1 MGLAHENLGLIETK
15 LRLQR
20 MINKLLNKMIN
31 NKIISEND
39 YQKYYFNEGQ
49 IKADLESLKQ

>member
-1 MGLAHENLGLIETK
+1 
-15 LRLQR
+15 

-39 YQKYYFNEGQ
+39 YQKYYFNEDQ
-49 IKADLESLKQ
+49 IKTDLDGLKQ